1 MQTSTITK
9 LETAKFE
16 CQRCGNCCRRRE
28 DIPLTLDDIF
38 RISDFLNIDP
48 DEFFNDYCV
57 EIAAES
63 GDVALPFLHREYN
76 GCRFLE
82 DGLCAINFVKP
93 HACKIMPSTI
103 FGNVNN
109 LKIQMPFSCSIQ
121 KAGKNEKVNDND
133 RVRKS
138 YMASMMLTTI
148 YYSKF
153 GTFRYDLAKPFVY
166 RILLFN
172 KNREYVY
179 RMFDNTVSV
188 QN

>member
-1 MQTSTITK
+1 MQTSTNT
-9 LETAKFE
+9 KFE

-28 DIPLTLDDIF
+28 NIPLTLDDIF
-38 RISDFLNIDP
+38 RMSDFLSLDP
-48 DEFFNDYCV
+48 DEFFKEYCV
-57 EIAAES
+57 EIAPDS
-63 GDVALPFLHREYN
+63 DHVALPFLQREYY

-82 DGLCAINFVKP
+82 DGLCSINFVKP
-93 HACKIMPSTI
+93 HVCKMMPSTI
-103 FGNVNN
+103 FGNVNH
-109 LKIQMPFSCSIQ
+109 LKREMPFNCPVQ
-121 KAGKNEKVNDND
+121 KIGNNDKVNEND
-133 RVRKS
+133 RLRKGH
-138 YMASMMLTTI
+138 MASMLLTTI

-153 GTFRYDLAKPFVY
+153 GTFKYEHAKPFVY